1 VKSAFCRKYLNIC
14 CKSTKVWGMTE
25 HQILS
30 KLGGPSRIGRRLGV
44 KPQAVSGWKSRG
56 IPMDRI
62 PSLLRMA
69 KEKGLNI
76 GPEALRPDLDWS
88 GFR

>member
-1 VKSAFCRKYLNIC
+1 MN
-14 CKSTKVWGMTE
+14 E
-25 HQILS
+25 QQILS
-30 KLGGPSRIGRRLGV
+30 KLGGPSQIGRFLGV

-56 IPMDRI
+56 IPMERI
-62 PSLLRMA
+62 PSLLLMA

>member
-1 VKSAFCRKYLNIC
+1 
-14 CKSTKVWGMTE
+14 MTE

-69 KEKGLNI
+69 KENGLNI